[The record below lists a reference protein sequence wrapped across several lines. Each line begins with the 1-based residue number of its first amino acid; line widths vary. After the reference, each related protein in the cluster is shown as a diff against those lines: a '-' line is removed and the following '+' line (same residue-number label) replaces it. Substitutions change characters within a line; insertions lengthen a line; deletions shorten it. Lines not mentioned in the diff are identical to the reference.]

1 MATEFTLIEAD
12 AIHAAFSE
20 ALASAKE
27 REERMPS
34 SAAALRARA
43 ENILR
48 VRNKILATLPDHHR
62 RNYPPYFDEGGL

>member
-1 MATEFTLIEAD
+1 MATDFTLIEVD

-34 SAAALRARA
+34 SAAALRERA
-43 ENILR
+43 ANILK
-48 VRNKILATLPDHHR
+48 VRNKFLATMPEAVR
-62 RNYPPYFDEGGL
+62 RNYPPFIS